1 MKRKVEILSGALLMM
16 IGTILSRILGLVRES
31 VMAYLFGAT
40 PTYDAFLIA
49 FLVPNLLRQLL
60 AEGALSS
67 SFIPVFNERLVKEG
81 KDNAWHLFNLLL
93 STLLFLFLALFL
105 IGYLLLPYL
114 VKGLAPGFS
123 LQTYRLCLSLSK
135 ITLPFIAFISFAA
148 LSMGILNSFGNFF
161 IPGVAPVFFNISII
175 AISLFFYK
183 SLGIYSVALGVTIGG
198 ALQWLFQMIWLRK
211 LGWQFRLIIDFKDE
225 GLRKI
230 GLMMLPLTLGLAINQ
245 VQNLADRVI
254 ASLISPGGISV
265 LNYAFRLYQLPMGI
279 FAVSF
284 STVALPL
291 LSRDALAES
300 LGEFEETLFSAL
312 RLALFVMVPASIFLF
327 LFSGDLIRFLFYRG
341 SFTHWAFKNTSMTL
355 RFYALGLAFAGLTH
369 ILLRAFYALK
379 DTRTPVF
386 IGIWVVSLNII
397 LNFLFGKI
405 FGPPGLALAT
415 SVAFAV
421 NFCLLRCKLLGHY
434 KINFRLICFLKALF
448 LPSVILGIALLF
460 ITRILGGVIGILLS
474 FPVGLAYVWMCEK
487 LGIEEARVF
496 IGRLR
501 SLFGKQV
508 M

>member
-1 MKRKVEILSGALLMM
+1 MM
-16 IGTILSRILGLVRES
+16 IGTILSRLLGLVRES

-40 PTYDAFLIA
+40 PIYDAFLIA

-81 KDNAWHLFNLLL
+81 KDSAWRLFNLLL
-93 STLLFLFLALFL
+93 STLLILFLALLL
-105 IGYLLLPYL
+105 IGYLILPYL

-123 LQTYRLCLSLSK
+123 LHTYRLCLSLSK

-148 LSMGILNSFGNFF
+148 LSMGVLNSFGNFF
-161 IPGVAPVFFNISII
+161 IPGVAPAFFNISII
-175 AISLFFYK
+175 VLSLFFYK
-183 SLGIYSVALGVTIGG
+183 SLGIYSVALGATIGG
-198 ALQWLFQMIWLRK
+198 ALQWVFQMVWLRK

-230 GLMMLPLTLGLAINQ
+230 GSMMLPLTLGLAINQ
-245 VQNLADRVI
+245 IQNLADRII

-300 LGEFEETLFSAL
+300 LEEFEGTLSSAL

-327 LFSGDLIRFLFYRG
+327 LFSDDLIKFLFYRG

-355 RFYALGLAFAGLTH
+355 RFYSLGLAFAGLTH
-369 ILLRAFYALK
+369 ILLRGFYALK
-379 DTRTPVF
+379 NTKTPVF
-386 IGIWVVSLNII
+386 IGIWVVSLNVI

-421 NFCLLRCKLLGHY
+421 NFSLLRWKLLSYY
-434 KINFRLICFLKALF
+434 KVNFRLVRFLGTLLF
-448 LPSVILGIALLF
+448 PSVIFGIALFF
-460 ITRILGGVIGILLS
+460 INRLCGGIIGILLS
-474 FPVGLAYVWMCEK
+474 FPVALAYIWVCEK
-487 LGIEEARVF
+487 MKIEEAQVF
-496 IGRLR
+496 INRLR
-501 SLFGKQV
+501 SLFESR
-508 M
+508 

>member
-1 MKRKVEILSGALLMM
+1 MKRKKEILSGALFMM
-16 IGTILSRILGLVRES
+16 MGTMLSRILGLVRES

-40 PTYDAFLIA
+40 PIYDAFLIA

-81 KDNAWHLFNLLL
+81 RNSAWRLFNLLL
-93 STLLFLFLALFL
+93 STLLVLFLALLF
-105 IGYLLLPYL
+105 IGYLILPYL

-123 LQTYRLCLSLSK
+123 PQVYHLCLSLSK
-135 ITLPFIAFISFAA
+135 VTLPFIAFISFAA

-161 IPGVAPVFFNISII
+161 IPGIAPIFFNISII
-175 AISLFFYK
+175 ALSLFFYK
-183 SLGIYSVALGVTIGG
+183 SLGIYSVALGATIGG
-198 ALQWLFQMIWLRK
+198 ALQWIFQMIWVRK
-211 LGWQFRLIIDFKDE
+211 LGWKFHPIIDLKDE

-230 GLMMLPLTLGLAINQ
+230 CLMMLPLTLGLAINQ
-245 VQNLADRVI
+245 VQNLADKII

-300 LGEFEETLFSAL
+300 MEEFEETLSSAL
-312 RLALFVMVPASIFLF
+312 KLALFVMVPASIFLF
-327 LFSGDLIRFLFYRG
+327 LFSGDLIKLIFYRG

-355 RFYALGLAFAGLTH
+355 KFYSLGLAFAGLTH
-369 ILLRAFYALK
+369 ILLRSFYALK
-379 DTRTPVF
+379 NTRTPVF
-386 IGIWVVSLNII
+386 ISILVVFINVI

-415 SVAFAV
+415 SVAFAI
-421 NFCLLRCKLLGHY
+421 NFCLLRWKLLSYY
-434 KINFRLICFLKALF
+434 KVNFRLVRFLGVLLF
-448 LPSVILGIALLF
+448 PSVILGIALLF
-460 ITRILGGVIGILLS
+460 INRLLGGLIGVLLS
-474 FPVGLAYVWMCEK
+474 FPMALTYIWMCEK

-496 IGRLR
+496 INRLR
-501 SLFGKQV
+501 GLIGK
-508 M
+508 